1 MKETILK
8 EVISIRNR
16 LGTIITEAE
25 PKIGKDW
32 VMFERIVAAH
42 KNLRRIE
49 IDKSTPMGDEN
60 QPMLPG
66 TPPRIDNICPTC
78 ANFETCEF
86 EIKKQGG
93 VPDCEGYMLKV
104 PEASTREITPIQDM
118 PRSELSEEEK
128 AKLTEIKQDVTQ
140 DPPESLASFKVD
152 KVAEKE
158 GEDNTVSMCG
168 QSASHKTLRG
178 AVIYLFQ
185 NLGFPCQ
192 TPDDLKEALLKFPE
206 SDQRSLIISF
216 LEPDMQ
222 AEETKRKGRRKKT
235 EE

>member
-1 MKETILK
+1 MEQVILN

-16 LGTIITEAE
+16 LGTIITEAN
-25 PKIGKDW
+25 PKIIKDW

-42 KNLRRIE
+42 KNLRGIE
-49 IDKSTPMGDEN
+49 IDKSTPIGDDR

-66 TPPRIDNICPTC
+66 TPPRVDNICPSC
-78 ANFETCEF
+78 GNFDTCEF
-86 EIKKQGG
+86 KVKKQGG

-118 PRSELSEEEK
+118 PRSEVTEQDSQIKEE
-128 AKLTEIKQDVTQ
+128 VTQ
-140 DPPESLASFKVD
+140 ESPISLASFKVD

-192 TPDDLKEALLKFPE
+192 TPEDLKAALLKFPE
-206 SDQRSLIISF
+206 SDQRALIISF
-216 LEPDMQ
+216 LESDMQ
-222 AEETKRKGRRKKT
+222 AEETKRKGRRKKS